1 MGERVN
7 SVAVIGLQW
16 GDEGKGKI
24 VDLLASEADVVV
36 RYQGG
41 NNAGHTLVVDGQQ
54 TVLHVVPSGAL
65 HPGKVCIVG
74 GGVVV
79 DPNALAGELDA
90 LQERGY
96 LTEEGTLLVSQEA
109 HLILPYHKAVD
120 QARERARGKGK
131 IGTTG
136 RGIGPAYEDK
146 VARRGIR
153 MADLVDLENF
163 RAALAKNLE
172 ETNAYLEAMLGE
184 KMLDFEKTFAELEAA
199 AVRLAPLVCDTSE
212 WLHNALRSGRRV
224 LFEGAQGV
232 MLDVDHGTYPFVTSS
247 NTGSGSI
254 ATGAGIAPK
263 QVGKVIGITKA
274 YSTRV
279 GSGPFPT
286 ELNDAVSEHLRE
298 EGGEYGA
305 TTGRPRRC
313 GWFDAMVVRKSVRL
327 CGVDAL
333 ALTKLDVLTGIDRLK
348 ICTGYRLDGKAL
360 TNLPARAED
369 LERVEPVFEEVE
381 GWTED
386 LTGIGSRAD
395 LPAAAERYVARLEE
409 LVETPVGILSTG
421 PGREQTVILDPP
433 FGAPS

>member
-184 KMLDFEKTFAELEAA
+184 KMLDFENTFAELEAA